1 MLNDSQQLTVR
12 VAIRRAREN
21 GTEAEEIKKL
31 AAGMHVSEA
40 EIRACTDSALGTAPA
55 KRRVVWT
62 SEMVER
68 LTVLHD
74 QGMGPAA
81 IAKQMGM
88 KPSQVQFKLSNLK
101 LKTQAS
107 EDPAPAAALAPP
119 AGEPLPADQPE
130 EPADPAEP
138 TAVQVRVDSEERQ
151 RDSEPPPGP
160 EPMKQIRQAAESIKQ
175 AFSVFSVPNDIP
187 DDEGEDSETLIDMPA
202 ALLYLMKLVHEHYG
216 DNVIRVHA
224 SNDEHYAACAFAVD
238 GIEYDL
244 KLEVLG
250 E

>member
-68 LTVLHD
+68 LTALHD

-88 KPSQVQFKLSNLK
+88 KPSQVQFKLSSLK

-107 EDPAPAAALAPP
+107 EDPASAVAPAPP
-119 AGEPLPADQPE
+119 AGEPLPADQSE
-130 EPADPAEP
+130 EPAELD
-138 TAVQVRVDSEERQ
+138 AVQVRVDSEERQ
-151 RDSEPPPGP
+151 KDSEPPPGL
-160 EPMKQIRQAAESIKQ
+160 EPMKQIRQAVESVKQ
-175 AFSVFSVPNDIP
+175 AFPVFSVPNDAP
-187 DDEGEDSETLIDMPA
+187 DDEGEDPEALIDMPA
-202 ALLYLMKLVHEHYG
+202 ALLFLMKLVHEHYG

-224 SNDEHYAACAFAVD
+224 SNDEHCAACAFESG

>member
-31 AAGMHVSEA
+31 ATGMHISEA

-81 IAKQMGM
+81 IAKKMGM
-88 KPSQVQFKLSNLK
+88 KPSQVQFKLSSLK
-101 LKTQAS
+101 LKTQEPKNPEPAVA
-107 EDPAPAAALAPP
+107 PAPL
-119 AGEPLPADQPE
+119 AGEPLPANPPE
-130 EPADPAEP
+130 EPAEPKGHAAGSIVQKSETEPELVPDPAEDSS
-138 TAVQVRVDSEERQ
+138 AVPAS
-151 RDSEPPPGP
+151 SEPDPEYDAVREKLAAP
-160 EPMKQIRQAAESIKQ
+160 EPAGIDLAREQLDLIDHFKLAHNAQIRLIQASPLDGWTSCNFEAYGVQ
-175 AFSVFSVPNDIP
+175 YTFS
-187 DDEGEDSETLIDMPA
+187 LR
-202 ALLYLMKLVHEHYG
+202 K
-216 DNVIRVHA
+216 R
-224 SNDEHYAACAFAVD
+224 
-238 GIEYDL
+238 
-244 KLEVLG
+244 KEVLG
-250 E
+250 LDCGI